1 VNSSADPAL
10 PAPERRHRLSR
21 RARRSRL
28 RTRLAA
34 MILLPLV
41 AVVILSYGDL
51 SRLRDDSQSA
61 RAASSHIDRVVPL
74 GQLMFH
80 LELEQMVTSAAVQ
93 LTNAGVSLD
102 FVRAQYGFDIAT
114 MLQQNRDQ
122 VDRRLDEINDGE
134 LPLATEPHGLVAR
147 VINLRPAVDRNTATL
162 DQIERDFGAAR
173 SALARVAQRDFDIA
187 SAGFAELPDAM
198 TLIGQYRSTQLLFD
212 LVAAQAHGMFAYGN
226 FIVPALRTDRDRLTF
241 SSAVTQKQALLT
253 ELDLRFNDAQRVEWA
268 TITKSS
274 AFLTMVQTE
283 NNILVSMGLRDGV
296 TVDQSALAPTY
307 LGASSTV
314 MNDIGTFAAGEAHD
328 LALIAHDAAVRSQ
341 QRLQLSA
348 LRSVGFALFTVLL
361 MRVTIRSVVRPL
373 QQVEMRARAVSEGWL
388 DGSPLAPRG
397 PEEVVVVTEAIN
409 DLTLNLNRFVAQTTA
424 LAAGQLDAPELRE
437 PLPGALG
444 RSLQGT
450 IERLRS
456 ATYGLRENEMRAKAI
471 VEHAG
476 DAIFTVDGNGLLRQ
490 VNAVGA
496 RLLGYDAAKLIGTPI
511 RRYLRGDLV
520 TGENSVYQ
528 IHGDDIAVALTV
540 SPVEGT
546 PMLTVVARDITLD
559 KQRESALSYAARHD
573 ALTGLANRAAFM
585 DELQRVAAS
594 SEVATVFFLDLDGFK
609 AVNDQWGHAVG
620 DELLIAVSKRL
631 VAALRANDLGARYG
645 GDEFCAIVFGLEDN
659 AASIR
664 FGQRLIE
671 AIERPF
677 QLGPHNVRI
686 STSVGVVRVSEGLNA
701 ADLLRRADIAAYSAK
716 AAGKGRVRI
725 HDPELAAKLRARKA
739 QQMEPRT

>member
-1 VNSSADPAL
+1 
-10 PAPERRHRLSR
+10 
-21 RARRSRL
+21 
-28 RTRLAA
+28 

-41 AVVILSYGDL
+41 AVVILSYDDL
-51 SRLRDDSQSA
+51 TRLRDDTNSA
-61 RAASSHIDRVVPL
+61 RAAATHIDRVVPL

-80 LELEQMVTSAAVQ
+80 LEIEQMVSAATVQ
-93 LTNAGVSLD
+93 LTNAGVSID
-102 FVRAQYGFDIAT
+102 FVRTQFGFDIAT
-114 MLQQNRDQ
+114 MLKDNRDQ
-122 VDRRLDEINDGE
+122 VDRRLEEVSNGD
-134 LPLATEPHGLVAR
+134 LPLATEPLGLVAR

-198 TLIGQYRSTQLLFD
+198 TLIGQYRSTQVLFD
-212 LVAAQAHGMFAYGN
+212 LVAAQAHGVFSYGN
-226 FIVPALRTDRDRLTF
+226 FIVPALRTTSDRLTF
-241 SSAVTQKQALLT
+241 SSSVTQKQALLS
-253 ELDLRFNDAQRVEWA
+253 ELDLRLDETQRAEWSA
-268 TITKSS
+268 LTKSA
-274 AFLTMVQTE
+274 AFVTMVQTE
-283 NNILVSMGLRDGV
+283 NSILVSMGLRDGV
-296 TVDQSALAPTY
+296 AVDQSALAPTY
-307 LGASSTV
+307 LGASTTV
-314 MNDIGTFAAGEAHD
+314 MNDIATFAADEAHS
-328 LALIAHDAAVRSQ
+328 LALIAHDAADGSQ

-348 LRSVGFALFTVLL
+348 LRSIAFALLTVLL
-361 MRVTIRSVVRPL
+361 TLVTIRSVVRPL
-373 QQVEMRARAVSEGWL
+373 QEVEMRARAVSEGWL
-388 DGSPLAPRG
+388 DGSPLEPRG
-397 PEEVVVVTEAIN
+397 PEEIVVVTEAIN

-424 LAAGQLDAPELRE
+424 LTAGQLNAPELRE

-444 RSLQGT
+444 RSLQGA

-456 ATYGLRENEMRAKAI
+456 TTHGLRENEMRAKAI

-496 RLLGYDAAKLIGTPI
+496 RLLGYDAVKLIGTPI

-520 TGENSVYQ
+520 AGENSVYQ

-585 DELQRVAAS
+585 DELQRVATNA
-594 SEVATVFFLDLDGFK
+594 ELATVFFLDLDGFK

-620 DELLIAVSKRL
+620 DELLVAVSKRL

-645 GDEFCAIVFGLEDN
+645 GDEFVAIVFGLEDN

-677 QLGPHNVRI
+677 QLGPHNVRV

-739 QQMEPRT
+739 QAIEPSA

>member
-1 VNSSADPAL
+1 
-10 PAPERRHRLSR
+10 
-21 RARRSRL
+21 
-28 RTRLAA
+28 

-41 AVVILSYGDL
+41 AVVILSYGEL
-51 SRLRDDSQSA
+51 SRLRDDSNSA
-61 RAASSHIDRVVPL
+61 RAAATHIDRVVPL

-80 LELEQMVTSAAVQ
+80 LELEQMVSAATVQLTSAAVP
-93 LTNAGVSLD
+93 LEL
-102 FVRAQYGFDIAT
+102 VRAQYGFDIAT
-114 MLQQNRDQ
+114 MLRQNRDE
-122 VDRRLDEINDGE
+122 VDRRLEEVSTGE
-134 LPLATEPHGLVAR
+134 LPLESEPLGLVAR
-147 VINLRPAVDRNTATL
+147 VINLRPAVDRNTATVE
-162 DQIERDFGAAR
+162 QIERDFGAAR
-173 SALARVAQRDFDIA
+173 SSLARLAQLDFDIA
-187 SAGFAELPDAM
+187 SAGIAELPGAM
-198 TLIGQYRSTQLLFD
+198 TLLGQYRSTQLLFD
-212 LVAAQAHGMFAYGN
+212 LVAAHAHSMFAYGN
-226 FIVPALRTDRDRLTF
+226 FIVPALRTDSDRLAF
-241 SSAVTQKQALLT
+241 ASAVAQKQASLA
-253 ELDLRFNDAQRVEWA
+253 ELDMQLDGSQRAAWSA
-268 TITKSS
+268 LTKST
-274 AFLTMVQTE
+274 AFTTMVQTE
-283 NNILVSMGLRDGV
+283 NSILVSMGLRDGLA
-296 TVDQSALAPTY
+296 TDQTALAPSF
-307 LGASSTV
+307 LAASSTV
-314 MNDIGTFAAGEAHD
+314 MNDIAMFAADEAHD
-328 LALIAHDAAVRSQ
+328 LALIAHDAADGSR
-341 QRLQLSA
+341 QRLQFSA
-348 LRSVGFALFTVLL
+348 LRSIAFALLTVLL
-361 MRVTIRSVVRPL
+361 MLATIRSVVRPL

-388 DGSPLAPRG
+388 DGSPLEARG
-397 PEEVVVVTEAIN
+397 PEEIVVVTEAIN

-424 LAAGQLDAPELRE
+424 LAGGHLSSPELRE

-444 RSLQGT
+444 RSLQGA

-456 ATYGLRENEMRAKAI
+456 TTSGLRENEMRAKAI

-520 TGENSVYQ
+520 NGENKVYQ

-585 DELQRVAAS
+585 DELQRVATNA
-594 SEVATVFFLDLDGFK
+594 ELATVFFLDLDGFK

-631 VAALRANDLGARYG
+631 VAELRANDLGARYG
-645 GDEFCAIVFGLEDN
+645 GDEFVAIVFGLEDN

-677 QLGPHNVRI
+677 QLGPHNVRV

-725 HDPELAAKLRARKA
+725 HDPALAAKLRERKA
-739 QQMEPRT
+739 RATESAPRP

>member
-1 VNSSADPAL
+1 
-10 PAPERRHRLSR
+10 
-21 RARRSRL
+21 
-28 RTRLAA
+28 
-34 MILLPLV
+34 
-41 AVVILSYGDL
+41 
-51 SRLRDDSQSA
+51 
-61 RAASSHIDRVVPL
+61 
-74 GQLMFH
+74 
-80 LELEQMVTSAAVQ
+80 
-93 LTNAGVSLD
+93 
-102 FVRAQYGFDIAT
+102 
-114 MLQQNRDQ
+114 
-122 VDRRLDEINDGE
+122 
-134 LPLATEPHGLVAR
+134 
-147 VINLRPAVDRNTATL
+147 
-162 DQIERDFGAAR
+162 
-173 SALARVAQRDFDIA
+173 
-187 SAGFAELPDAM
+187 
-198 TLIGQYRSTQLLFD
+198 
-212 LVAAQAHGMFAYGN
+212 
-226 FIVPALRTDRDRLTF
+226 
-241 SSAVTQKQALLT
+241 
-253 ELDLRFNDAQRVEWA
+253 
-268 TITKSS
+268 
-274 AFLTMVQTE
+274 
-283 NNILVSMGLRDGV
+283 
-296 TVDQSALAPTY
+296 
-307 LGASSTV
+307 
-314 MNDIGTFAAGEAHD
+314 
-328 LALIAHDAAVRSQ
+328 
-341 QRLQLSA
+341 
-348 LRSVGFALFTVLL
+348 
-361 MRVTIRSVVRPL
+361 
-373 QQVEMRARAVSEGWL
+373 
-388 DGSPLAPRG
+388 
-397 PEEVVVVTEAIN
+397 VVVTEAIN

-424 LAAGQLDAPELRE
+424 LAGGHLSSPELRE

-444 RSLQGT
+444 RSLQGA

-456 ATYGLRENEMRAKAI
+456 TTSGLRENEMRAKAI

-520 TGENSVYQ
+520 NGENKVYQ

-585 DELQRVAAS
+585 DELQRVATNA
-594 SEVATVFFLDLDGFK
+594 ELATVFFLDLDGFK

-631 VAALRANDLGARYG
+631 VAELRANDLGARYG
-645 GDEFCAIVFGLEDN
+645 GDEFVAIVFGLEDN

-677 QLGPHNVRI
+677 QLGPHNVRV

-725 HDPELAAKLRARKA
+725 HDPALAAKLRERKA
-739 QQMEPRT
+739 RATESAPRP

>member
-1 VNSSADPAL
+1 
-10 PAPERRHRLSR
+10 
-21 RARRSRL
+21 
-28 RTRLAA
+28 
-34 MILLPLV
+34 MIVVPLV
-41 AVVILSYGDL
+41 AVVILSYDDL
-51 SRLRDDSQSA
+51 SRLRDDTNSA
-61 RAASSHIDRVVPL
+61 RAAAAHIDRVVPL

-80 LELEQMVTSAAVQ
+80 LELEQM
-93 LTNAGVSLD
+93 LTEIVVDLTTAGISLD
-102 FVRAQYGFDIAT
+102 SVRVQFGFDIAT
-114 MLQQNRDQ
+114 MLSDSRGQ
-122 VDRRLDEINDGE
+122 VDQRLEEISH
-134 LPLATEPHGLVAR
+134 AEPAVASETLSLVAR
-147 VINLRPAVDRNTATL
+147 VINLRPAVDRNTTTVE
-162 DQIERDFGAAR
+162 QIDRDFGAAR
-173 SALARVAQRDFDIA
+173 TALARVAQSDFDVA
-187 SAGFAELPDAM
+187 AAGFADLPDAM
-198 TLIGQYRSTQLLFD
+198 DLIGQYQSTQFLFD
-212 LVAAQAHGMFAYGN
+212 LVAAHAHGMFAYGN
-226 FIVPALRTDRDRLTF
+226 FILPALRTDSDRLAF
-241 SSAVTQKQALLT
+241 SSAVTQKQSLLT
-253 ELDLRFNDAQRVEWA
+253 ELDLRLDESQRAEWN

-274 AFLTMVQTE
+274 AFTTMVQTE
-283 NNILVSMGLRDGV
+283 NSILISMGLRDGV
-296 TVDQSALAPTY
+296 MIDQSTLAPNF
-307 LGASSTV
+307 LGASTTV
-314 MNDIGTFAAGEAHD
+314 ISDIAAFAAREAHA
-328 LALIAHDAAVRSQ
+328 LAIIADEAADHSR

-348 LRSVGFALFTVLL
+348 LRSIAFALLTVLL
-361 MRVTIRSVVRPL
+361 TLVTIRSVVRPL
-373 QQVEMRARAVSEGWL
+373 QQVERRARAVSEGWL
-388 DGSPLAPRG
+388 DGAPLLPRG
-397 PEEVVVVTEAIN
+397 PEEIVVVTDAIN

-424 LAAGQLDAPELRE
+424 LAAGQLNAPDLGE

-444 RSLQGT
+444 RSLEGT

-456 ATYGLRENEMRAKAI
+456 TTYGLRENEMRAKAI

-476 DAIFTVDGNGLLRQ
+476 DAIFTVDAHGLLRQ

-520 TGENSVYQ
+520 TGENNVYQ
-528 IHGDDIAVALTV
+528 IHGEDIAVALTV

-546 PMLTVVARDITLD
+546 SMLTVVARDITLD

-594 SEVATVFFLDLDGFK
+594 AELATVFFLDLDGFK

-645 GDEFCAIVFGLEDN
+645 GDEFVAIVFGLEDN

-671 AIERPF
+671 AVERPF
-677 QLGPHNVRI
+677 QLGPHNVRV
-686 STSVGVVRVSEGLNA
+686 STSVGVVRVSEGLSA

-739 QQMEPRT
+739 QAIEPGV